1 MDAAHIF
8 FAVYYI
14 LNVIGF
20 AATLVFA
27 VSKLRKPSVTQNTH
41 ISPFVYFSFTAW
53 VLGAFQYVILI
64 ASLFSSSPSEF
75 LRDTGLWLG
84 FMQNALWGTAI
95 LSYYSE
101 QFSRVSETSSS
112 LEIFLIVIAFAL
124 LTYRTPV
131 LTSEIFTLIDNV
143 VAAIIFM
150 TVAIWLWQRRLSNK
164 LAAIF
169 FIYGY
174 SQWIWRSLGFTPL
187 AGAQF
192 ALLFAWPLWRLAI
205 LFAWIRMI
213 SVMLSSAQPSSTEVV
228 EDSEHVAPPDVPD
241 DMPVQSDTN
250 SQRRGITLSAK
261 PVLVIIVSVLLT
273 IALRA
278 FIVREL
284 PAVVAVWNDWWSTT
298 IGTIIIA
305 LCGWVLFIFRK
316 HNQTLYGATEIGF
329 ALPII
334 WINLGKLQK
343 APEAPALIAVVTALY
358 LIVRGFI
365 NWEEGNKK
373 SASD

>member
-14 LNVIGF
+14 LNVIAF

-27 VSKLRKPSVTQNTH
+27 VSKLRKPSVTQNTYL
-41 ISPFVYFSFTAW
+41 SPFVYFSFTAW

-64 ASLFSSSPSEF
+64 ASLFSPSPSEF
-75 LRDTGLWLG
+75 VRDTGLWLG
-84 FMQNALWGTAI
+84 FMQSALWATAV
-95 LSYYSE
+95 LSHYSE
-101 QFSRVSETSSS
+101 QFSRVSETLSP

-131 LTSEIFTLIDNV
+131 LTSEIFTLIDGV

-150 TVAIWLWQRRLSNK
+150 TVAIWIWQRRLSNK

-169 FIYGY
+169 LIYGY
-174 SQWIWRSLGFTPL
+174 SQSIWRSLWFTPL
-187 AGAQF
+187 TGAKF
-192 ALLFAWPLWRLAI
+192 ALLLAWPLWRLAF
-205 LFAWIRMI
+205 LFAWIRLI
-213 SVMLSSAQPSSTEVV
+213 SVMTAAAQPSSTEV
-228 EDSEHVAPPDVPD
+228 SEHVELPEAPD
-241 DMPVQSDTN
+241 DPPVQSDTK
-250 SQRRGITLSAK
+250 SQRRGITFIAN
-261 PVLVIIVSVLLT
+261 PVVMTILSVLLT

-278 FIVREL
+278 FIIRKL
-284 PAVVAVWNDWWSTT
+284 PFAVAAWNDWWSTT
-298 IGTIIIA
+298 IGTIAIA
-305 LCGWVLFIFRK
+305 LCGRGLFLFRK
-316 HNQTLYGATEIGF
+316 RNQTLYGATEICF
-329 ALPII
+329 AIPII
-334 WINLGKLQK
+334 WINLGKLQR

-365 NWEEGNKK
+365 NWEEGNKN